1 MSFDDLLIALIIAG
15 FGFSGAYFRAEYLSW
30 RRCRASE
37 RKRETSF
44 RELHASRLS
53 CQKND
58 LPAPGTN
65 RVERIRNAKT
75 MSSGAITDGSSIQP
89 ISV

>member
-1 MSFDDLLIALIIAG
+1 MGRRCSGGYTAIPRSPTCTDRSAFWEAQEEIYMSFDDLLIALIIAG

-44 RELHASRLS
+44 RELHAT
-53 CQKND
+53 Q
-58 LPAPGTN
+58 A
-65 RVERIRNAKT
+65 
-75 MSSGAITDGSSIQP
+75 
-89 ISV
+89 